1 MRLSL
6 RLLADIDHIDR
17 TFGFDSAVEEAQ
29 TAIRSAKTEAVCNL
43 PNGAFLPFLFYPCTM
58 KCKLKITLE
67 ITNKHFAPN
76 TITLTRKFKKKSTT
90 IISHAI
96 VFVR

>member
-43 PNGAFLPFLFYPCTM
+43 PNGAFLPFFFIRVP
-58 KCKLKITLE
+58 
-67 ITNKHFAPN
+67 
-76 TITLTRKFKKKSTT
+76 
-90 IISHAI
+90 
-96 VFVR
+96 